1 MQNEKLAANRGLP
14 VWAIVVGGM
23 ALAVSGAL
31 AAILGISDILPG
43 EVLVALKPVE
53 RVVHPSEDS
62 GLIIHVDSPPTGV
75 ERGIQLGLVGLLLGG
90 VPVAILGT
98 ALAARRSNRGRRW
111 SRAWGSVFRAG
122 FVFQLSS
129 LVFTAFLLVLGL
141 WLSYDASATA
151 REILA
156 FAGPL
161 LFGVVCGLWGV
172 RSWRVLQLQLQELP
186 LTIAPHE
193 GAG

>member
-1 MQNEKLAANRGLP
+1 MQTEKLAATRRLP
-14 VWAIVVGGM
+14 IWVMVVGGM
-23 ALAVSGAL
+23 ALAVSYAV
-31 AAILGISDILPG
+31 AAILGISGILPA

-53 RVVHPSEDS
+53 QRIERASYWNIVRVDPAA
-62 GLIIHVDSPPTGV
+62 TGV
-75 ERGIQLGLVGLLLGG
+75 AAGINWGLLGLLLGG

-111 SRAWGSVFRAG
+111 SRAWGNVFLAG

-129 LVFTAFLLVLGL
+129 VVFTAFLLVLGL
-141 WLSYDASATA
+141 WLAYAVSATA
-151 REILA
+151 LEILA

>member
-1 MQNEKLAANRGLP
+1 MAAGIGIGL
-14 VWAIVVGGM
+14 
-23 ALAVSGAL
+23 L
-31 AAILGISDILPG
+31 
-43 EVLVALKPVE
+43 
-53 RVVHPSEDS
+53 
-62 GLIIHVDSPPTGV
+62 
-75 ERGIQLGLVGLLLGG
+75 GLLLGG
-90 VPVAILGT
+90 VPVAILG
-98 ALAARRSNRGRRW
+98 AVLAAPQSSRGRRW
-111 SRAWGSVFRAG
+111 SRAWGSVFLAG

-129 LVFTAFLLVLGL
+129 VVFTAFLLVLGL

-193 GAG
+193 GSG

>member
-1 MQNEKLAANRGLP
+1 MQNDKLAAPRGLP

-23 ALAVSGAL
+23 ALAVSCAL
-31 AAILGISDILPG
+31 AAILGVSDLLPG
-43 EVLVALKPVE
+43 EVLKALTPVE
-53 RVVHPSEDS
+53 RVELPSED
-62 GLIIHVDSPPTGV
+62 GGFNIIRVTPEATGV
-75 ERGIQLGLVGLLLGG
+75 ARGIGIGLLSLLLGG

-98 ALAARRSNRGRRW
+98 ALAARQSNRGRW
-111 SRAWGSVFRAG
+111 PRAWGNVFLAG

-129 LVFTAFLLVLGL
+129 VVFTAFLLVLL
-141 WLSYDASATA
+141 PWLAHDTSATA
-151 REILA
+151 WEMLA

-161 LFGVVCGLWGV
+161 LVGVVCGLWGV